1 MRVLVTGAAGFI
13 GSSFIQRLLR
23 EKIDVIGV
31 DNLNSYYDVKLKH
44 ARLDL
49 FRQEPNYTNY
59 ELDISDTIKLQDLFE
74 KHQPEIVVNLAAQA
88 GVRYS
93 IDNPSEYINSN
104 IVGFSNIIE
113 CCKVN
118 KVRHF
123 VYASSSSVY
132 GANTK
137 LPFTTDQNTN
147 HPVSLY
153 AATKKSNEL
162 IAHVY
167 SHLFGLPTTGLRFF
181 TVYGPWGRP
190 DMAYFKFT
198 KAILEDETIDVYNN
212 GLLSRDFTYIDDV
225 VEGLF
230 DVIKKAATPSIHWD
244 PKSPNPSNSNAP
256 WKLYNIG
263 SSSPISLIK
272 FIQTLE
278 ILLGKEAKKNFL
290 EMQMGDVHDTFADIK
305 SIENDFNF
313 KPNVNFE
320 VGMSRFLDW
329 YKNFYKIIN

>member
-1 MRVLVTGAAGFI
+1 MSVLVTGAAGFI

-49 FRQEPNYTNY
+49 FREEPNYTNY

-123 VYASSSSVY
+123 IYASSSSVY

-137 LPFTTDQNTN
+137 LPYTTDQNTN

-225 VEGLF
+225 VEGLYA
-230 DVIKKAATPSIHWD
+230 VTKKPAQKFRDWD
-244 PKSPNPSNSNAP
+244 SLHSLTSRPIAP
-256 WKLYNIG
+256 WSLYNIG
-263 SSSPISLIK
+263 NSSPISLNI
-272 FIQTLE
+272 FISTLE
-278 ILLGKEAKKNFL
+278 KLLGKKAKKNML
-290 EMQMGDVHDTFADIK
+290 PMQMGDVHDTFADIEDFRRDYNFAPK
-305 SIENDFNF
+305 VSFEN
-313 KPNVNFE
+313 
-320 VGMSRFLDW
+320 GMSNFIEW
-329 YKNFYKIIN
+329 YKNYYN